1 MSEPKFLDDTG
12 YHRLLPYMVA
22 ANSVNYGRPFKLTC
36 AEAVAGTLYIVGY
49 KVRRHAEYS
58 D

>member
-1 MSEPKFLDDTG
+1 
-12 YHRLLPYMVA
+12 MVA

-49 KVRRHAEYS
+49 KVRRHLYIEIERAGVLP
-58 D
+58 

>member
-1 MSEPKFLDDTG
+1 
-12 YHRLLPYMVA
+12 MVA

-49 KVRRHAEYS
+49 KVRRQFYIYYVEGRAGFLP
-58 D
+58 